1 MANHKSALKRARQND
16 IRRMRNRAAKTR
28 LRNIVK
34 KVRTLSAEGKAQE
47 AAAALKEAAA
57 AIDKAAKKNVV
68 HTRSASR
75 KVSRLARLVNSVDA
89 G

>member
-16 IRRMRNRAAKTR
+16 MRRMRNRAAKTR

-34 KVRTLSAEGKAQE
+34 KVRTLSAEGNAEE
-47 AAAALKEAAA
+47 AAAALKEAAST
-57 AIDKAAKKNVV
+57 IDKAAKKNVV

-75 KVSRLARLVNSVDA
+75 KISRLARLVNTVDA